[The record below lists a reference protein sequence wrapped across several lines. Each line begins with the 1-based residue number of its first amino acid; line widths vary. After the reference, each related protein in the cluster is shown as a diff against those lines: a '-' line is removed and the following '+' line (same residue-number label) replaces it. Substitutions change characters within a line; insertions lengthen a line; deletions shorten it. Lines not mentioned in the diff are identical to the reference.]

1 MTTYLSA
8 DEVKAINRRILGVD
22 ALRDEPGLLA
32 TLARPLS
39 VAHYQ
44 QADLALQAAV
54 LIEGLCQAH
63 PFVDA
68 NKRTATAAGLIFLQ
82 FNSYRLHYVVHPIH
96 DELGQQILALVL
108 HQITVDAFAQW
119 LRAHLVALP

>member
-1 MTTYLSA
+1 MNAYLSA
-8 DEVKAINRRILGVD
+8 DDVKTINQQFLGTP

-32 TLARPLS
+32 ALARPLT
-39 VAHYQ
+39 AAYYQ
-44 QADLALQAAV
+44 QADLAAQAAV

-68 NKRTATAAGLIFLQ
+68 NKRTATAAGLIFLRL
-82 FNSYRLHYVVHPIH
+82 NGYRVHYIVDPVH
-96 DELGQQILALVL
+96 DELGAQVLELVI

-119 LRAHLVALP
+119 LRSRLVALP

>member
-1 MTTYLSA
+1 MPTYLSA

-22 ALRDEPGLLA
+22 VLRGEPGLLSA
-32 TLARPLS
+32 LARPLT
-39 VAHYQ
+39 VAYYQ

-68 NKRTATAAGLIFLQ
+68 NKRTATAAGHIFLRL
-82 FNSYRLHYVVHPIH
+82 NGYRLQYVVHPMH
-96 DELGQQILALVL
+96 DELGQQIIALVL
-108 HQITVDAFAQW
+108 HQTSTEVFAQW
-119 LRAHLVALP
+119 LRSHLEAMP